1 MNRNNR
7 LNTIAYVAALF
18 GAAMF
23 VSCKNDINKVNALT
37 GEAPP
42 PETEINGFSMVRAD
56 SGFVAM
62 RMTAGKVILEP
73 DPKDRSMTNRKAS
86 QGVEIIM
93 FKLGTDSISAK
104 LNSDRAIEHASNGLS
119 EALGNVIVVNGQND
133 SIMTE
138 RLIWDRKK
146 HIFYTDEFARIVR
159 EGDVL
164 LPKKGFEADENFRW
178 YNLFNSKGEISI

>member
-138 RLIWDRKK
+138 RLIWDRTY
-146 HIFYTDEFARIVR
+146 FLY
-159 EGDVL
+159 G
-164 LPKKGFEADENFRW
+164 
-178 YNLFNSKGEISI
+178 

>member
-37 GEAPP
+37 GEAPS

-62 RMTAGKVILEP
+62 RMTAGKV
-73 DPKDRSMTNRKAS
+73 T
-86 QGVEIIM
+86 
-93 FKLGTDSISAK
+93 
-104 LNSDRAIEHASNGLS
+104 LNGPERPQHDKQEGLAGS
-119 EALGNVIVVNGQND
+119 GNNNVQARHGQYQ
-133 SIMTE
+133 
-138 RLIWDRKK
+138 R
-146 HIFYTDEFARIVR
+146 
-159 EGDVL
+159 
-164 LPKKGFEADENFRW
+164 
-178 YNLFNSKGEISI
+178 